1 MEKNVLQ
8 NVELKVKLASWKLNH
23 LYNFMID
30 YPGLEKDIKPWT
42 KENITKIGNPALKF
56 LLNIFEYV

>member
-1 MEKNVLQ
+1 
-8 NVELKVKLASWKLNH
+8 
-23 LYNFMID
+23 MID

-56 LLNIFEYV
+56 IELVVSIFA

>member
-1 MEKNVLQ
+1 
-8 NVELKVKLASWKLNH
+8 
-23 LYNFMID
+23 MID